1 VKILFTVARDNAGE
15 AVQCGQQASQGDSAM
30 VVQTNAIAVQSE
42 DEVGQ
47 LLKQADEAP
56 LFLERNGVR
65 YRVSREPDDLFA
77 DYDPERVRIALEES
91 RGALAGVDIEALKA
105 DLREQREQDSI
116 GRPA

>member
-1 VKILFTVARDNAGE
+1 MVAQPN
-15 AVQCGQQASQGDSAM
+15 VI
-30 VVQTNAIAVQSE
+30 VVQSE
-42 DEVGQ
+42 GEVGQ

-65 YRVSREPDDLFA
+65 YRVSRERDDLFA
-77 DYDPERVRIALEES
+77 DYDPAAVRVALEKS
-91 RGALAGVDIEALKA
+91 RGALTGVDIEALKA